1 MAYVL
6 VVRMTAKEGNE
17 GRAAELIDE
26 LVKATRQEPG
36 NHHYIP
42 LRDAENPR
50 AFAIYEE
57 YEDEAAFKAHG
68 ESEHFQRLGAGEL
81 FGLMEERRRE
91 IYETI
96 DV

>member
-6 VVRMTAKEGNE
+6 VVRMTAREGNE

-26 LVKATRQEPG
+26 LVAATRQEPG
-36 NHHYIP
+36 NLQYIP
-42 LRDAENPR
+42 LRDADDPR
-50 AFAIYEE
+50 TFAIYEE
-57 YEDEAAFKAHG
+57 YADEAAFKAHG

-91 IYETI
+91 IYKKI
-96 DV
+96 D